1 MISKKRLKAVTS
13 LVPFMA
19 AILLGVIGAS
29 LVKWTLNPVIVSGVS
44 MSPTYKNG
52 DILRSEVISGKE
64 DLTRGSVIVIKAE
77 NKKMVKRVVGLPGE
91 TIQIIDGYLYI
102 NNTPDHSFD
111 YDPIEAPGCAV
122 QPLTLRVNEYFVMG
136 DNRNK
141 SNDSRNFGPVAYNDI
156 KAKVT
161 GTILVR

>member
-13 LVPFMA
+13 LIPFMA
-19 AILLGVIGAS
+19 AILLGVMGAS
-29 LVKWTLNPVIVSGVS
+29 LIKITLNPVIVSGVS

-52 DILRSEVISGKE
+52 DILRSEAISGKE
-64 DLTRGSVIVIKAE
+64 DLTRGSVVVLLAE

-91 TIQIIDGYLYI
+91 TIQIIDGEIYI
-102 NNTPDHSFD
+102 NSAIDHSFD
-111 YDPIEAPGCAV
+111 QDPIEAPGCAAR
-122 QPLTLRVNEYFVMG
+122 PLTLGVNEYFVMG

-141 SNDSRNFGPVAYNDI
+141 SNDSREFGPVAYKNI